1 MMVKK
6 LNTLQMP
13 IRIELLT
20 ILLCDIEHISC
31 VHRNLF
37 KKNPRHVRQGK

>member
-1 MMVKK
+1 MVKK
-6 LNTLQMP
+6 LKTLQMP
-13 IRIELLT
+13 IRIEFLT
-20 ILLCDIEHISC
+20 ILLCDIDQIFS